1 MRQPFNVN
9 NLAIV
14 GAVAALTD
22 HDFLRASFELN
33 VTGMQQLHE
42 GCKRLGI
49 AWIPSY
55 ANFITVEI
63 PRLGGQSQAG
73 AVFQKLLRLG
83 VIVRPLAGYAM
94 PDHLRVTIGLPGEN
108 ARFLDAL
115 EAVLKG

>member
-22 HDFLRASFELN
+22 HDFLRESFELN
-33 VTGMQQLHE
+33 LAGMQQLQD
-42 GCKRLGI
+42 GCKRLGV

-63 PRLGGQSQAG
+63 PRLNTQSQAG
-73 AVFQKLLRLG
+73 AVFQKLLRHG
-83 VIVRPLAGYAM
+83 VIVRPLVNYGM

-108 ARFLDAL
+108 ARFLEAL
-115 EAVLKG
+115 QAVLKG